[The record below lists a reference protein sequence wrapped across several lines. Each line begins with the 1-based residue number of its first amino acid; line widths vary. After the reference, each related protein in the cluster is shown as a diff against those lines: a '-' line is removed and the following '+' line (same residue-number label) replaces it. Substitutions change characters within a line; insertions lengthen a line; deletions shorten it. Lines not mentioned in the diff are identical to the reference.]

1 MQVPPQRTGP
11 LVGLKVLEIGHYIA
25 APFCTRI
32 LADLGAEVIKV
43 EPPGGDPF
51 RGWGASVNGHS
62 VWFSV
67 HGRNKL
73 SVVLDLKRDRDTVL
87 RLAARADV
95 LVENLRAGGLERL
108 GLGPEALHAVNPRLV
123 IARIS
128 GYGQD
133 GPYRDKPAFG
143 AIGEAMGG
151 IRHLT
156 AHPAGSSDLP
166 PPRCGIS
173 ISDDLAGLYAAIGL
187 LSALWQRDV
196 TGTGRGRV
204 VDVNLVD
211 SVFSLMEGML
221 PEYAMDGRVRQP
233 VGAAIETAA
242 PTNTYPCADG
252 RWLCIAGNSDLI
264 FARLMAAI
272 GRPELARDPVYAT
285 NAERCAHRGELDAAI
300 AAWTRTLPA
309 QAGGGAAGG
318 CGCAVLTALR
328 HRRLRQR
335 SAFPGARVGAAGG
348 GSADR
353 ADAASWT
360 GDSAGRRA
368 AGGGGGVA
376 RPGSGSAYRVRAAD
390 PVGIAVGG
398 PTGGAAEVAS
408 DTRWGIPIYRAQ
420 NLCISRFFNKLLYHS
435 TTLVDKTPANHKS
448 AEGACLAWFG
458 HICSSWPSPPVA
470 RAVRTPVRGRGITLV
485 ARSRWTAR
493 RSPAR

>member
-1 MQVPPQRTGP
+1 MAIPPQRTGP

-32 LADLGAEVIKV
+32 LADLGAEVIKI

-51 RGWGASVNGHS
+51 RGWGASVNGNS

-73 SVVLDLKRDRDTVL
+73 SVVLDLKRDREIL
-87 RLAARADV
+87 LKLAERADV

-108 GLGPEALHAVNPRLV
+108 NLGPEALHAVNPRLV

-151 IRHLT
+151 LRHLT
-156 AHPAGSSDLP
+156 AHPAGASELP

-173 ISDDLAGLYAAIGL
+173 ISDDLAGLYATIGL
-187 LSALWQRDV
+187 LSALWQRDAA
-196 TGTGRGRV
+196 GTGRGRV

-221 PEYAMDGRVRQP
+221 PEYAMDGRIRQP

-264 FARLMAAI
+264 
-272 GRPELARDPVYAT
+272 PP
-285 NAERCAHRGELDAAI
+285 DAGD
-300 AAWTRTLPA
+300 R
-309 QAGGGAAGG
+309 AAGPG
-318 CGCAVLTALR
+318 RRSRVCHKRRPLCAARGSGYRDRCLDPHPAGEGGRGAVGSSRCSLLSTVRYRGLR
-328 HRRLRQR
+328 RR
-335 SAFPGARVGAAGG
+335 SALPGARLSARGDRP
-348 GSADR
+348 ADR
-353 ADAASWT
+353 ADVAS
-360 GDSAGRRA
+360 
-368 AGGGGGVA
+368 
-376 RPGSGSAYRVRAAD
+376 GSGN
-390 PVGIAVGG
+390 P
-398 PTGGAAEVAS
+398 
-408 DTRWGIPIYRAQ
+408 
-420 NLCISRFFNKLLYHS
+420 SRRRCPGQRRGL
-435 TTLVDKTPANHKS
+435 
-448 AEGACLAWFG
+448 
-458 HICSSWPSPPVA
+458 A
-470 RAVRTPVRGRGITLV
+470 RASGR
-485 ARSRWTAR
+485 
-493 RSPAR
+493 

>member
-1 MQVPPQRTGP
+1 METTRMSNLP

-51 RGWGASVNGHS
+51 RGWGASVDGHS

-73 SVVLDLKRDRDTVL
+73 SIVLDLKRDRDTL
-87 RLAARADV
+87 LKLAARADV

-108 GLGPEALHAVNPRLV
+108 GLGPDALHAINPRLV

-156 AHPAGSSDLP
+156 AHPAGSSELP

-173 ISDDLAGLYAAIGL
+173 ISDDLAGMYAAIGL

-196 TGTGRGRV
+196 AGTGRGRV
-204 VDVNLVD
+204 IDVNLVD

-233 VGAAIETAA
+233 VGAAIATAS
-242 PTNTYPCADG
+242 PTNTYACADG
-252 RWLCIAGNSDLI
+252 RWLCIPGNSALI
-264 FARLMAAI
+264 FRRLVKAI
-272 GRPELARDPVYAT
+272 GQPALADDPRYAT
-285 NAERCAHRGELDAAI
+285 NGLRCENRAALDTVI
-300 AAWTRTLPA
+300 GAWTQTLPA
-309 QAGGGAAGG
+309 
-318 CGCAVLTALR
+318 
-328 HRRLRQR
+328 
-335 SAFPGARVGAAGG
+335 
-348 GSADR
+348 
-353 ADAASWT
+353 
-360 GDSAGRRA
+360 
-368 AGGGGGVA
+368 
-376 RPGSGSAYRVRAAD
+376 
-390 PVGIAVGG
+390 
-398 PTGGAAEVAS
+398 
-408 DTRWGIPIYRAQ
+408 
-420 NLCISRFFNKLLYHS
+420 K
-435 TTLVDKTPANHKS
+435 
-448 AEGACLAWFG
+448 
-458 HICSSWPSPPVA
+458 
-470 RAVRTPVRGRGITLV
+470 
-485 ARSRWTAR
+485 
-493 RSPAR
+493 